1 MKIWFGSELS
11 FENAV
16 RTEVLDLLNRDL
28 TEKVFSTPW
37 VLGVTSPLFLAF
49 MDVCASIA
57 ASPEAPQTAL
67 ALLVEGLVLWLC
79 YVPASKDLMIL
90 LVRVGRKRP
99 SNTCLEI
106 LKNALVLGAVAAPVF
121 VLLVAYVLTRF
132 VDSNNAL
139 KRAGSF
145 AGCTLV
151 LVVCNFLLG
160 LGLKALL
167 RRPGW

>member
-1 MKIWFGSELS
+1 MKIWFGSEQS

-37 VLGVTSPLFLAF
+37 ALGVTSPLFLAF
-49 MDVCASIA
+49 MDVSASMAIA
-57 ASPEAPQTAL
+57 PDDQQPFL

-79 YVPASKDLMIL
+79 YVPPTKDLMIL

-99 SNTCLEI
+99 RSTCLEI
-106 LKNALVLGAVAAPVF
+106 LKNALVLGAGASPVL
-121 VLLVAYVLTRF
+121 VMLLTYGLTRLAEP
-132 VDSNNAL
+132 DHAL
-139 KRAGSF
+139 RRAGIF
-145 AGCTLV
+145 AGCTMV